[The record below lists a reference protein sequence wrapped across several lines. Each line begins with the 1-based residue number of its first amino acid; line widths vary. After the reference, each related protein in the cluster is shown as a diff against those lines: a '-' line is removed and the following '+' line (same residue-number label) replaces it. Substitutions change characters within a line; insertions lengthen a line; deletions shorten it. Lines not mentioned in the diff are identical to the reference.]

1 MLIYI
6 SMVLGAVSIVCV
18 GLTARRLAADE
29 LSLGAPA
36 LALVTAFTAVAL
48 MLTSTALGN

>member
-6 SMVLGAVSIVCV
+6 SMVLGTVSVVCIGV
-18 GLTARRLAADE
+18 TARRLASDE
-29 LSLGAPA
+29 VRIGAPA

-48 MLTSTALGN
+48 MLTSTAMGN